1 MRSKLAETHRNEMH
15 VLDDRTLGV
24 LQDLLLEHILTSVAL
39 PGRAMPLS
47 FPDLAYVLQSDDRVL
62 LGDGYNGA
70 SEHVTVVDSIAAR
83 AATGQTGF
91 LHFEPPQEQGGHVTL
106 RLRVLLSFPDVEP
119 LPLGEL
125 IATFAPRGAGWT
137 TVEPTHALAF

>member
-1 MRSKLAETHRNEMH
+1 M
-15 VLDDRTLGV
+15 VDDRTLGV
-24 LQDLLLEHILTSVAL
+24 LQDLLLEHVLTSAAL
-39 PGRAMPLS
+39 PGRALPLS
-47 FPDLAYVLQSDDRVL
+47 FPDLAYVVQSDERLL
-62 LGDGYNGA
+62 LGDGYSGA

-83 AATGQTGF
+83 AVNGQTGF

-106 RLRVLLSFPDVEP
+106 RLRVLLTFPDVDP

-125 IATFAPRGAGWT
+125 VATFARKGTGWT